1 MPLADKCLEA
11 VLIMDI
17 YPYVTDK
24 PMWLDELL

>member
-11 VLIMDI
+11 VLILNT

-24 PMWLDELL
+24 PLWLDEL